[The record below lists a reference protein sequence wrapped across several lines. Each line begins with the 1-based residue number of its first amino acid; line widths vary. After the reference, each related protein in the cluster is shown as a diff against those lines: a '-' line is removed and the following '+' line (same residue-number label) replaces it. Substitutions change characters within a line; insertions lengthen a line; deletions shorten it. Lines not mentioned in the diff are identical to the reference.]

1 MSTPS
6 GLKASY
12 LEACNELQMTVNPYV
27 EYMVEQATQSSRSFY
42 DEFTVILNGNSRLY
56 PVQRVTD
63 EDAAVLL
70 YFMKR
75 NCYITGLDLRFNKIT
90 NCGAEQF
97 AKFLLETE
105 ALIDLNLMCNDI
117 GSNGAEWL
125 AKALQL
131 NISVKHLR
139 MNGNKIGN
147 KGGMHFATMLQ
158 LNNTLESL
166 DLADCDL
173 GIQSVIGLA
182 TVLNHNKS
190 LKSINVSRPLVY
202 SLQEEMTVHMADM
215 LHVNQTLQELHL
227 ARFEMKDFGVQQLCE
242 QLVQNKTLRYLDLH
256 CNHISCDGARH
267 LAELLKHNT
276 PLKILDLS
284 ANRIGDDGLVYI
296 SEALRYLN
304 DQLLGLSVTRNS
316 ITGIGLVAF
325 ANILKSNTTLR
336 NVYIWGNELDDAACI
351 EFANLLKVGRL
362 KPKQTDVSPYWI
374 DGRVYLA
381 ELSHGLQMFYYWIPQ
396 YGDRDE
402 AACNAST
409 VLLQEPQSS
418 MSQINMEDIESSST
432 EKDHSSGSISGGSSH
447 MLTI

>member
-125 AKALQL
+125 AKA
-131 NISVKHLR
+131 
-139 MNGNKIGN
+139 
-147 KGGMHFATMLQ
+147 
-158 LNNTLESL
+158 
-166 DLADCDL
+166 
-173 GIQSVIGLA
+173 
-182 TVLNHNKS
+182 
-190 LKSINVSRPLVY
+190 
-202 SLQEEMTVHMADM
+202 LQEEMTVHMADM

>member
-173 GIQSVIGLA
+173 
-182 TVLNHNKS
+182 
-190 LKSINVSRPLVY
+190 
-202 SLQEEMTVHMADM
+202 EEMTVHMADM